1 MQALQT
7 KPAFLLTSCPFL
19 RMISKATIQR
29 INDEARVEDVVG
41 EFVTLKRRGSNLLGL
56 CPFHNEKTPSFNVN
70 PARNI
75 YKCFGCGKA
84 GGPLQFLIDY
94 QQLSYPD
101 ALRYLAKKYNIELE
115 EEYTTDEDKQREIEQ
130 HNLVESIH
138 IANAFA
144 QKFYTEHMLH
154 SEEGRIGLA
163 YFKERGFLT
172 NTIEK
177 FQLGYAPDKGDALTK
192 HALQSGFKLDVLKK
206 AGLTSPKEG
215 STYDFFRNRV
225 MFPIHNL
232 TGKVVGYGGRIMVKD
247 EKAPKYVNTPES
259 EVYQKSKIL
268 YGAYFAKNE
277 IRKKDECLMVEG
289 YTDVISLHQSGIENA
304 VASSGTALT
313 PDQIRLIRRIT
324 PNITML
330 YDGDAAGIKA
340 ALRGTDLILEE
351 GMNVR
356 VVILPDSEDPDSFVR
371 KMGAEG
377 FSQFIKENRKDLILF
392 KTSLLAG
399 EAKKDPIKKAELI
412 RDILES
418 IGKIPDAIQR
428 SVYTKECAQ
437 LFDMSEEVLIR
448 EVNKILGKKAK
459 DRQAAAE
466 KENKQAYQE
475 DEIVQGRA
483 YHNQDEFEKPATNQR
498 ILERDVIRIL
508 LEYGPWDIPV
518 DEDMITVTAYVLDE
532 LEGLEI
538 ETPEYKRVYDEIK
551 SQVAEGNKLDDKYF
565 TTHEDKQIADTAID
579 LLTKSYSLSESWW
592 EKYKVAIPD
601 KKQTYIKDI
610 QSAIL
615 RFKQYRNIIELKKV
629 ENLIKETTDEVE
641 QEKLKKLF
649 VLLLKQKTEFAR
661 TIGNVIYRPFI

>member
-1 MQALQT
+1 
-7 KPAFLLTSCPFL
+7 
-19 RMISKATIQR
+19 MINKATIQR

-84 GGPLQFLIDY
+84 GGPIQFLIDY

-101 ALRYLAKKYNIELE
+101 ALKYLAKKYNIEVE
-115 EEYTTDEDKQREIEQ
+115 EEYTSDEDKQREIEQ

-138 IANAFA
+138 IANASA
-144 QKFYTEHMLH
+144 QKFYTDYMLH
-154 SEEGRIGLA
+154 NEEGRVGLA

-177 FQLGYAPDKGDALTK
+177 FQLGYAPDKGDSFTKYALN
-192 HALQSGFKLDVLKK
+192 HGFQLDVLKK

-232 TGKVVGYGGRIMVKD
+232 TGKVVGFGGRIMVKD

-277 IRKKDECLMVEG
+277 IRKKDECLLVEG
-289 YTDVISLHQSGIENA
+289 YTDVISLHQAGIENA

-313 PDQIRLIRRIT
+313 VEQIRVVRRIT

-330 YDGDAAGIKA
+330 YDGDTAGIKA

-356 VVILPDSEDPDSFVR
+356 VVVLPDSEDPDSFVR
-371 KMGAEG
+371 KMGADG
-377 FSQFIKENRKDLILF
+377 LATFIKENRKDLILF

-418 IGKIPDAIQR
+418 IAKIPDAIQR
-428 SVYTKECAQ
+428 SVYTKECSSM
-437 LFDMSEEVLIR
+437 FDMSEQVLIT
-448 EVNKILGKKAK
+448 EVNKILHKKAK
-459 DRQAAAE
+459 DQRKAAE
-466 KENKQAYQE
+466 KDVVTSGNNE
-475 DEIVQGRA
+475 DARPVTQSYSQQQNELVAPG
-483 YHNQDEFEKPATNQR
+483 TNVKV
-498 ILERDVIRIL
+498 LERDIIRVM
-508 LEYGPWDIPV
+508 LEYGAWEIPV
-518 DEDMITVTAYVLDE
+518 DENMITVSAYIIDE
-532 LEGLEI
+532 LEGLEL
-538 ETPEYKRVYDEIK
+538 ETPEYKLIYDEIR
-551 SQVAEGNKLDDKYF
+551 SELEHGNRPDDKYF
-565 TTHEDKQIADTAID
+565 TTHPDKAIADTSID
-579 LLTKSYSLSESWW
+579 LLTRPFSLSANWW
-592 EKYKVAIPD
+592 DKYKVAVPE
-601 KKQTYIKDI
+601 KQTIYVKDV
-610 QSAIL
+610 QSAVL
-615 RFKQYRNIIELKKV
+615 RFKQYRNIVELDKVTKLIE
-629 ENLIKETTDEVE
+629 KETDEAE
-641 QEKLKKLF
+641 LFKLLKLKKL
-649 VLLLKQKTEFAR
+649 LDKQKTEFAR
-661 TIGNVIYRPFI
+661 DIGNVIYRPLT